1 MSPNT
6 NCSQH
11 RLLPKAATTFDTCD
25 GKHKD
30 QSQNTFDWAGDDTQ
44 SKSVGMVLI
53 PSLNVECQESYEG
66 LIHISSCGFSELTG
80 KQGQDCLPA
89 LSKVHGGREE
99 EDAKGS
105 VQCID
110 TVIEEFSER
119 TTLLCATSEIGCQH
133 LDSSLLYKYRH
144 ELTLDCRQLHQRSGT
159 RTCRRHSYSI
169 PRTGNLGPWL
179 ASSRA

>member
-1 MSPNT
+1 MTWTVQNFGRVPGASCEDKHQTSIDHVPFSPIQVVNSVRDETVSPNT

-11 RLLPKAATTFDTCD
+11 RLLPEAAATFDACD

-44 SKSVGMVLI
+44 GKSVGMVLI
-53 PSLNVECQESYEG
+53 PSLNIECQESYEIS
-66 LIHISSCGFSELTG
+66 IHIPTCGFLELTG
-80 KQGQDCLPA
+80 KQDQDCLPA

-119 TTLLCATSEIGCQH
+119 ATLLCSTSETGCQH
-133 LDSSLLYKYRH
+133 LDLNLLY
-144 ELTLDCRQLHQRSGT
+144 
-159 RTCRRHSYSI
+159 
-169 PRTGNLGPWL
+169 
-179 ASSRA
+179 